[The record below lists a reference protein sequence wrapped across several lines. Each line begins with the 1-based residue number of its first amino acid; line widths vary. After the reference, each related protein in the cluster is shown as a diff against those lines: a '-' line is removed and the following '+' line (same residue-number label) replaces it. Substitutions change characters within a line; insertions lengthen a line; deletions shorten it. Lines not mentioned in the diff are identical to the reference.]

1 MVLPDNSHSTLNT
14 KLRLLSVAILCVL
27 FSWKWAL
34 PFKVN
39 PQTGLVVVNTIH
51 KLTTKHVSWQK
62 GDETS
67 QHKSRIR
74 IISDR
79 AGGISK
85 L

>member
-39 PQTGLVVVNTIH
+39 PQTGLVIVNTIH
-51 KLTTKHVSWQK
+51 KLTTKHVSWPK
-62 GDETS
+62 GMRPLGTS
-67 QHKSRIR
+67 PGFGSFRIGR
-74 IISDR
+74 I
-79 AGGISK
+79 